1 MQYTKHFISILNAC
15 KFLTSEM
22 FGIYSLATIEHLEIK
37 IIYREFDRLSSLI
50 HANNIKNY
58 KI

>member
-1 MQYTKHFISILNAC
+1 
-15 KFLTSEM
+15 M
-22 FGIYSLATIEHLEIK
+22 FGIYSLATIEHVEIK
-37 IIYREFDRLSSLI
+37 IIYKEFDRLSSLI